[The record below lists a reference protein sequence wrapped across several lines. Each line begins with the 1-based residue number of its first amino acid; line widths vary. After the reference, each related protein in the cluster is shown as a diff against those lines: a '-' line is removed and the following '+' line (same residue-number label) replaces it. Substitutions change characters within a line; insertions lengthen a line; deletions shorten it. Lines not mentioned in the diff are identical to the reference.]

1 MLKTYF
7 VTCSVTRMLRYLLS
21 YIRCHSRRYIVF
33 LAYLKTAV
41 GTIKKRLC
49 RVSMNVLVG
58 IIQD

>member
-33 LAYLKTAV
+33 LAYLKKVV
-41 GTIKKRLC
+41 GNIKKD
-49 RVSMNVLVG
+49 RVVYH
-58 IIQD
+58 